1 MGDDDK
7 KGFTV
12 TDRRVKPDDDTP
24 VSKAGNKT
32 APDPEAGPKA
42 GNIGAPGDACSAP
55 LPEMNFASFIISIN
69 TSALIHL
76 GLLPDL
82 ATGQSQKQVELAR
95 QTIDLLGILKE
106 KTKGNLSP
114 DEADL
119 LDNVLFD
126 LRIKFVDACK

>member
-1 MGDDDK
+1 MGDEDK

-12 TDRRVKPDDDTP
+12 TDRRVKPEDDAQASQP
-24 VSKAGNKT
+24 AGKT
-32 APDPEAGPKA
+32 ASDLGAEPKPGPNPKPE
-42 GNIGAPGDACSAP
+42 DDCSAP
-55 LPEMNFASFIISIN
+55 LPEMTFASFIISLN

-82 ATGQSQKQVELAR
+82 ATGQALKQVELAR

-106 KTKGNLSP
+106 KSKGNLTR